1 MPYTVTQQ
9 KRGGFAYTNVA
20 ATENAALC
28 LAQMMRRAGDEY
40 SAEASVTVRDGSGGV
55 IAAWR
60 GSSYGW
66 QPIEMRP
73 AVPALQPLAQ
83 HAAVGTSRSA
93 KSSGRFGRLPTESM
107 QSQVSGS
114 HRSYASISVTDY
126 SAVSVA

>member
-1 MPYTVTQQ
+1 MPYTVTQK
-9 KRGGFAYTNVA
+9 KRGGVDYTNVA
-20 ATENAALC
+20 ATESAALC

-40 SAEASVTVRDGSGGV
+40 SIEANVTVRDGAGMV

-73 AVPALQPLAQ
+73 TAPVLQPLAPR
-83 HAAVGTSRSA
+83 APAKGSRASH
-93 KSSGRFGRLPTESM
+93 SGRFAHLPTDSM

-114 HRSYASISVTDY
+114 HRSRASISITDQ
-126 SAVSVA
+126 SAVSFA

>member
-9 KRGGFAYTNVA
+9 KRGGFEYTNVA

-40 SAEASVTVRDGSGGV
+40 SVEASVTVRDGSGMV
-55 IAAWR
+55 VAAWR

-66 QPIEMRP
+66 QPMEMRP
-73 AVPALQPLAQ
+73 AAPVLQPLAPRVVGASR
-83 HAAVGTSRSA
+83 AANKT
-93 KSSGRFGRLPTESM
+93 SGRFARLPTDSM
-107 QSQVSGS
+107 QSNVSHHG
-114 HRSYASISVTDY
+114 SYASISVTDY